1 MNRFIIQIIIN
12 ALAILIAA
20 YLVPGIVFS
29 GSIWKLLL
37 AGLAL
42 GLANA
47 WIKPLLK
54 LISLPLLVV
63 TFGLFTIVI
72 NIAILSFV
80 ALLIPELAIQ
90 GWASALWG
98 VLVVSLTNYALGF
111 LLEEEQ
117 Q

>member
-1 MNRFIIQIIIN
+1 VGRFFVQIVIN

-20 YLVPGIVFS
+20 YLVPGIMFS

-37 AGLAL
+37 AGLVL

-54 LISLPLLVV
+54 LISLPLIVI

-72 NIAILSFV
+72 NIAVLSFV
-80 ALLIPELAIQ
+80 AYLIPELSIQ
-90 GWASALWG
+90 GWTSALWG
-98 VLVVSLTNYALGF
+98 VLVISLTNYALGF
-111 LLEEEQ
+111 LLEKE
-117 Q
+117 